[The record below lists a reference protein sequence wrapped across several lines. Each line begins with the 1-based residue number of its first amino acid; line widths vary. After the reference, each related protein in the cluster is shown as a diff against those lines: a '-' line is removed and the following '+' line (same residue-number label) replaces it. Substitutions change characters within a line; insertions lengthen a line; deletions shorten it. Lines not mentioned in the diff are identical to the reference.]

1 MYGFRIRYK
10 EGSNSNIFDVSG
22 NNIGIVGYTII
33 YLHCG
38 KLRKRLKVNIA
49 RNLGREGEVIL
60 SLRTLRR
67 MGAIPDQWP
76 VIDESK
82 LAEWGDYLYSDFD
95 TEFEDKVNK
104 VSAEGSS
111 AHDIAC

>member
-1 MYGFRIRYK
+1 MYSFRIRYEENK
-10 EGSNSNIFDVSG
+10 KNNIYNVSG
-22 NNIGIVGYTII
+22 NNIRIVGYTII

-38 KLRKRLKVNIA
+38 NLRKPLKINIA
-49 RNLGREGEVIL
+49 ENLGRNGEVIL

-82 LAEWGDYLYSDFD
+82 FAEWDDNLYSSFD
-95 TEFEDKVNK
+95 TEFED
-104 VSAEGSS
+104 
-111 AHDIAC
+111 